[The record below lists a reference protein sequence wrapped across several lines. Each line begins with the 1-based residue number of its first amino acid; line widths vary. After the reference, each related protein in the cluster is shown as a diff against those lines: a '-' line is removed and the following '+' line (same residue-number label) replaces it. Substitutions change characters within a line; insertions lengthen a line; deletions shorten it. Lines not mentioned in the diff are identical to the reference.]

1 MNSLRQALVRLFR
14 FFRPR
19 NFEAEMAEEMRQH
32 LDVGLLDQRQQV
44 AGAIY
49 ICCVHGLGIAHP
61 QPIVRRDGNEHLAVT
76 ERRTKAL
83 RIAKIANHCFS

>member
-32 LDVGLLDQRQQV
+32 LERRIQEKIDD
-44 AGAIY
+44 
-49 ICCVHGLGIAHP
+49 GIAP
-61 QPIVRRDGNEHLAVT
+61 EEARQA
-76 ERRTKAL
+76 AL
-83 RIAKIANHCFS
+83 REFGGLT